1 MWLLIISLFFLS
13 SFLITDFSTF
23 LFSSSLFHSLWCWPS
38 FHTEI
43 IKVSLYLSVGKNLA
57 AAAKIHCIAM
67 SARFSLSKFRQ
78 FVQPVDPG
86 EDRRATKI
94 RPKKSIKPLNAMWK
108 EGSRTFFALVQR
120 IPVGITLKRW
130 VHLFLSPLV
139 SFDFGTSCIWAWCLC
154 KKPCI
159 YCFHWFYLFFL
170 PDWA

>member
-1 MWLLIISLFFLS
+1 MPYKHVIVNKQLFFKS

-43 IKVSLYLSVGKNLA
+43 VKVSFYLSVGKNLA
-57 AAAKIHCIAM
+57 AAAKIHCTAM
-67 SARFSLSKFRQ
+67 SARLSLSKFRQ

-94 RPKKSIKPLNAMWK
+94 RPKKKKNQSNLWMQCGRKDQ
-108 EGSRTFFALVQR
+108 GHFFALVQR

-130 VHLFLSPLV
+130 VHLFLSKPPGL
-139 SFDFGTSCIWAWCLC
+139 IWLWNI
-154 KKPCI
+154 I
-159 YCFHWFYLFFL
+159 YMSRMSL
-170 PDWA
+170 